1 MMTDQFVVTLK
12 MYFSGYANQTASM
25 CDDEIAAQYE
35 YNVTGSTCTN
45 TTSLNICDDRTELV
59 FNYTLCSDVMAYSG
73 MTSHIIV

>member
-1 MMTDQFVVTLK
+1 

-59 FNYTLCSDVMAYSG
+59 FNYTLCADVMAYSG
-73 MTSHIIV
+73 IVCLI